1 MGKTLPKDQGSSDTQ
16 KKTGQQ
22 ESATVPILR
31 SGNIAKNLSEVPC
44 GSHLAKNL
52 VKCTKTLPEQ
62 QIVQQVLWRGKKTSL
77 KKNKQKKDSKTNKF

>member
-22 ESATVPILR
+22 EIATVPILR

-52 VKCTKTLPEQ
+52 VKCTNQTLPEQ
-62 QIVQQVLWRGKKTSL
+62 QTLQQVL
-77 KKNKQKKDSKTNKF
+77 